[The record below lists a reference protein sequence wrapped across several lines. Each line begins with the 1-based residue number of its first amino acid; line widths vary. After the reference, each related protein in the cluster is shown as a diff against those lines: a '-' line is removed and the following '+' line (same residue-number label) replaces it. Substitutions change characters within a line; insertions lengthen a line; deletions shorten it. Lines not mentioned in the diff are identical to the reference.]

1 MSQLPFLLSL
11 CNFRDIELKFCIFA
25 PCLGASY
32 MAGICLIQ
40 ISTLCIRPLPYNLPG
55 FGGAPAF
62 PVHSPA
68 TIQPSCFW
76 WCPCP
81 PCAFTRYHTTYL
93 VLVVPLP
100 SLYIHPLPYSLPAFG
115 GAPALPVHSPATIQ
129 PSWFW
134 WCSCPPCA
142 FTRYHT
148 AFLVLVVPLP
158 SLCIH
163 PLPCSLPGFGGAPAL
178 PVHSPATIQPS
189 WFWWCP
195 FPPCSFTRYHTVFL
209 VLVVPL
215 PILCVHP
222 LPYSLLGFGGAPAL
236 PLPPR
241 FWWHSL
247 VLVRKNTEYKFIIAK
262 IT

>member
-25 PCLGASY
+25 PYLGASY
-32 MAGICLIQ
+32 MAGICLMQ
-40 ISTLCIRPLPYNLPG
+40 ISTLCIRPLPYSLPG
-55 FGGAPAF
+55 
-62 PVHSPA
+62 
-68 TIQPSCFW
+68 
-76 WCPCP
+76 
-81 PCAFTRYHTTYL
+81 
-93 VLVVPLP
+93 
-100 SLYIHPLPYSLPAFG
+100 FG
-115 GAPALPVHSPATIQ
+115 GAPALPVHSSATMQ

-134 WCSCPPCA
+134 WCPFPPCA

-158 SLCIH
+158 SLCVHPLPYSLPGFGGALPSLCIH
-163 PLPCSLPGFGGAPAL
+163 PLPYSLPGFGGAPAL

-189 WFWWCP
+189 WFWWYP
-195 FPPCSFTRYHTVFL
+195 FPPCAFTRYHTVFL

-215 PILCVHP
+215 PSLCVHP

-247 VLVRKNTEYKFIIAK
+247 VLVRKNTEYKFIISK